1 MFDVRRS
8 TFRSE
13 NPMIISV
20 LHPGF
25 LTTVQDLGRPG
36 WAHQGV
42 SASGAADAL
51 SLRLGNRLCGNPEG
65 AAALEL
71 TLVGGR
77 FEFDDAGVICLAGA
91 DFGPAL
97 DGRPVPLWTALPV
110 QPGQVLQTGPTRGGA
125 RCYLCVRGGLEV
137 PAVLGSASTHLLTGL
152 GGLAGRLLRKGD
164 ALAVRPHPQPPP
176 GRLQRLR
183 PAAQDRLRTA
193 GPLRVVAGPQA
204 DHFSAAVRQE
214 FHRAVYRVTE
224 TSDRMGLRLAGP
236 ALEKNHAADLVTE
249 GAPLGAV
256 QVPRDGQP
264 IILFV
269 EHQTT
274 GGYPKIANVI
284 SADFHRLGQLR
295 PRDEVRFEAVSMA
308 AALERLREQ
317 EDLLKP
323 EWMVNA

>member
-1 MFDVRRS
+1 M
-8 TFRSE
+8 
-13 NPMIISV
+13 NIQV

-25 LTTVQDLGRPG
+25 LTTIQDLGRPG

-51 SLRLGNRLCGNPEG
+51 SLRLGNRLCGNSES
-65 AAALEL
+65 AAALEM

-77 FEFDDAGVICLAGA
+77 FEFSDTGVICLAGA

-97 DGRPVPLWTALPV
+97 DGRPAPLWTSFPV
-110 QPGQVLQTGPTRGGA
+110 RPGQVLQIGPTRGGA
-125 RCYLCVRGGLEV
+125 RCYLCVRGGLDV
-137 PAVLGSASTHLLTGL
+137 PLILGSASTHLLTGL
-152 GGLAGRLLRKGD
+152 GGLAGRPLRKGD
-164 ALAVRPHPQPPP
+164 ALAVRPHALAGP
-176 GRLQRLR
+176 GHLRRLHPAVLPRLH
-183 PAAQDRLRTA
+183 PT

-204 DHFSAAVRQE
+204 DHFTPTARETFHGAA
-214 FHRAVYRVTE
+214 YRVTE

-236 ALEKNHAADLVTE
+236 ALEKGHAADLVTE

-295 PRDEVRFEAVSMA
+295 PRDEVRFEAVSLA

-317 EDLLKP
+317 EDLLNP
-323 EWMVNA
+323 RWTVPA

>member
-1 MFDVRRS
+1 
-8 TFRSE
+8 
-13 NPMIISV
+13 MIISV

-51 SLRLGNRLCGNPEG
+51 SLRLGNLLCDNAGG

-77 FEFDDAGVICLAGA
+77 FEFGGAGVICLAGA
-91 DFGPAL
+91 DFGSAL
-97 DGRPVPLWTALPV
+97 DGRPVPRWTACPV
-110 QPGQVLQTGPTRGGA
+110 RPGQILQMGPTRGGA
-125 RCYLCVRGGLEV
+125 RAYLCVRGGLDV

-152 GGLAGRLLRKGD
+152 GGLEGRPLRKGD
-164 ALAVRPHPQPPP
+164 ALSVRPHS
-176 GRLQRLR
+176 R
-183 PAAQDRLRTA
+183 PAPDRLRRLDPA
-193 GPLRVVAGPQA
+193 VESRLRAGGPLRVVAGPQA
-204 DHFSAAVRQE
+204 DHFTAAARELFLGSA
-214 FHRAVYRVTE
+214 YRVTE

-236 ALEKNHAADLVTE
+236 ALEKSHAGDLVTE

-274 GGYPKIANVI
+274 GGYPKIAGVI

-308 AALERLREQ
+308 AALELLREQ
-317 EDLLKP
+317 EDLLNPKWRVP
-323 EWMVNA
+323 A

>member
-1 MFDVRRS
+1 M
-8 TFRSE
+8 FRSDALM
-13 NPMIISV
+13 NIHV

-65 AAALEL
+65 APALEM

-77 FEFDDAGVICLAGA
+77 FEFGDAGVICLAGA

-97 DGRPVPLWTALPV
+97 DGRPAPLWTALPV
-110 QPGQVLQTGPTRGGA
+110 RPGQVLQTGPTRGGA
-125 RCYLCVRGGLEV
+125 RCYLCVRGGLDV
-137 PAVLGSASTHLLTGL
+137 PLVLGSVSTHLLTGL
-152 GGLAGRLLRKGD
+152 GGLAGRPLRKGD

-176 GRLQRLR
+176 VRLQRLH
-183 PAAQDRLRTA
+183 PAALERLR
-193 GPLRVVAGPQA
+193 GGDPLRVVAGPQA
-204 DHFSAAVRQE
+204 DHFTAAARE
-214 FHRAVYRVTE
+214 AFHRAAYRVTE

-236 ALEKNHAADLVTE
+236 ALEKSHSADLVTE

-295 PRDEVRFEAVSMA
+295 PRDEVRFEAVSLA
-308 AALERLREQ
+308 AALERLHEQ
-317 EDLLKP
+317 EDLLNPKWTLP
-323 EWMVNA
+323 A